1 MNTWE
6 ITTSLVAVLGI
17 QSAAFASAN
26 LSSLTPED
34 LESEEQDL
42 RRDVEAFCNGVPR
55 IRQIQTQIR
64 QLSSSISTL
73 PDKYLSLIKLVGTKC
88 FEIFGEEKLLAEKEN
103 YSMEYEIAM
112 PCFDELKGPEDPSFR
127 HFSERIQ
134 HFVKLF
140 PTEILPLIR
149 QLHELTHVQF
159 PAEIFDKYE
168 WNLGKP
174 LQWLSENVE
183 KIQKINIDFAEIKAF
198 DNPDYA
204 AQLKTW
210 WGLGQNILGD
220 VRRVCKACQDTRFEE
235 DVDSCN
241 LLYRAGKALCKELNY
256 FLKTPFERM
265 SQDDQAA
272 LAAYANTRE
281 EHALSFYRDATEG
294 ELKLLHS
301 TCHAWAVHRVK
312 ILDFLSFLKGL
323 RLTQQQV
330 DSFINLY
337 TCPNDEYL
345 KEARAFVH
353 LFVKFDQPD
362 LISLF
367 PYEGFAV
374 EGVQSFRDFV
384 DDCLK
389 TSLLSSNTK
398 AEINKLLEE
407 DAKEQKQ
414 KGREQILTFIAKDV
428 MESWIRSSLS
438 NQERKGEII
447 ALMALFRSQL
457 SPFDVVFGCV
467 GENLQKNN
475 GWKFSQLDRFRK
487 LHFKLGTSP
496 CYENGTIQLSL
507 GTDHLLY
514 FGSPTEVTL
523 GSSPVKLRTK
533 AKEEGDQKPQ
543 HLVPGH
549 STAQNLSFAKGMA
562 SLSEIW
568 ETLDHE
574 CGHYLQEWIRTF
586 EDRIPYMPAKLVRPL
601 QTVSANPLDPTSPQ
615 RFQTGNIVKKEW
627 DNLIETEQISGLAFM
642 NLGSDDVDRYS
653 LRWPTTGK
661 RILCLNCLWSDP
673 YVGKKTRFGH
683 GYTGT
688 WKTAQSNARNA
699 GTQLGQPVATEQ
711 LAELQRLFQ
720 HEGSSIASRMARRVA
735 D

>member
-1 MNTWE
+1 MNTWK
-6 ITTSLVAVLGI
+6 TTASLVAVLGI
-17 QSAAFASAN
+17 QSAAFASASI
-26 LSSLTPED
+26 SSLTPED
-34 LESEEQDL
+34 LEREEQDL
-42 RRDVEAFCNGVPR
+42 RRDVEAFCNSVPR
-55 IRQIQTQIR
+55 IQQLQTQMR
-64 QLSSSISTL
+64 QLPDSISTL

-112 PCFDELKGPEDPSFR
+112 PCFDDLTGSEDPSFR

-134 HFVKLF
+134 HFVMLF
-140 PTEILPLIR
+140 PSEILPLIR
-149 QLHELTHVQF
+149 QLHDLTHIQF
-159 PAEIFDKYE
+159 PSKIFDKYE

-220 VRRVCKACQDTRFEE
+220 VRRVCKACRDTHFEE
-235 DVDSCN
+235 DVDPIG
-241 LLYRAGKALCKELNY
+241 LFQRVEKAFCEELGA
-256 FLKTPFERM
+256 FLTTPFDQM
-265 SQDDQAA
+265 SQEDQTA
-272 LAAYANTRE
+272 LAADRNTRE
-281 EHALSFYRDATEG
+281 QHTLRFYRDATDT
-294 ELKLLHS
+294 ELKLIPS
-301 TCHAWAVHRVK
+301 TCHAYAVHRVK
-312 ILDFLSFLKGL
+312 ILDLDSFLKGL
-323 RLTQQQV
+323 NLTEQQV
-330 DSFINLY
+330 NYFENLY
-337 TCPNDEYL
+337 TCSNDEYL
-345 KEARAFVH
+345 KETRSFVN
-353 LFVKFDQPD
+353 LFVKFDPAD
-362 LISLF
+362 LVTLF
-367 PYEGFAV
+367 PYEGFSV
-374 EGVQSFRDFV
+374 EGVLSFREFV
-384 DDCLK
+384 DYWLK
-389 TSLLSSNTK
+389 APLLSSKAK
-398 AEINKLLEE
+398 AELSQMLDD
-407 DAKEQKQ
+407 DAKEQNQ
-414 KGREQILTFIAKDV
+414 ERRGEMMTLMAKGVVDNWV
-428 MESWIRSSLS
+428 RSSLS
-438 NQERKGEII
+438 NPERKGEII

-457 SPFDVVFGCV
+457 SPFEMVFGY
-467 GENLQKNN
+467 G
-475 GWKFSQLDRFRK
+475 SQRLEDNKDWQFRSLDRFRK
-487 LHFKLGTSP
+487 LHFKLGNSS
-496 CYENGTIQLSL
+496 CYESGGIQLDLHTSQ
-507 GTDHLLY
+507 LLH

-574 CGHYLQEWIRTF
+574 CGHYLQEWVRTF
-586 EDRIPYMPAKLVRPL
+586 EDRITFLQAKLVRPL

-699 GTQLGQPVATEQ
+699 GIQLGQPVATEQ